1 MDLVEIIDTWKSHN
15 EKVELSIKLNKRLLE
30 HSILQ
35 KAASTLQPLIRIKR
49 TNIIVTVFYLLI
61 LAYAL
66 FFTIKY
72 YDSSRNYFIVSVSA
86 IFLINLK
93 ALADYIIHLNMAN
106 AVNFNG
112 SVVEVQQQLSELQ
125 FSIINHA
132 KTMCLQFPFFTTFYL
147 SNQWFPQEVG
157 LGYIIF
163 QVLLTGSFIYASYWL
178 YKNHR
183 IDNLNKKWFKTL
195 IAGSGG
201 KSVLKAME
209 FYKELEE
216 FKNH

>member
-1 MDLVEIIDTWKSHN
+1 MDLAEIIDTWKSHN

-93 ALADYIIHLNMAN
+93 ALADYILHLNMAK

-112 SVVEVQQQLSELQ
+112 FVVEVQQQLSELQ

-157 LGYIIF
+157 LAYIIF

-183 IDNLNKKWFKTL
+183 IDNLNKKWFRTL

-201 KSVLKAME
+201 ISVLKAME

>member
-1 MDLVEIIDTWKSHN
+1 MEFTELLDIWKTQN
-15 EKVELSIKLNKRLLE
+15 EKIERSIKLNEKIIQQ
-30 HSILQ
+30 SIHQ

-66 FFTIKY
+66 LFTIKY

-93 ALADYIIHLNMAN
+93 ALADYIIHLNMAK

-183 IDNLNKKWFKTL
+183 IDNLNKKWFRTL